1 MLSLLL
7 IAALAV
13 QNPPAPKP
21 TQDTTASKRTT
32 TTQDTSAS
40 KRAATAAPRGTSPT
54 AVSRMAFHDRMR
66 ELWAEH
72 IGYTRSFIVSAS
84 AGAADTA
91 EVLQRLLRNQ
101 DEIGE
106 AIKPYYGDAASTQL
120 TSLLREHIQLAG
132 KALVAAKGTAPTQTG
147 MNNMNMR
154 DSSSTYISSRMAS
167 DTVSSRSDTTK
178 INSQNP
184 NAAQRMNDTTKARA
198 NNRAQ
203 TDTAKAAR
211 DRQGRIQGDTTK
223 AKQPNARVTGDTM
236 SQRLPSNQYGTV
248 RQDTTAQS
256 GVYAQGNM
264 NLQGG
269 QQANKVD
276 TTQVNQAVAALN
288 ANADSIAAFLNK
300 ANPRGF
306 ALQPLQGALHMHI
319 DLLMKQASAHLKKD
333 WSGSIAAFDESMRQA
348 QQMADMLSEGI
359 MKQFPSRFNNRTTTV
374 SSR

>member
-13 QNPPAPKP
+13 QNPPASKP

-32 TTQDTSAS
+32 TT
-40 KRAATAAPRGTSPT
+40 APRGTSAT
-54 AVSRMAFHDRMR
+54 AVSRTVFHDRMR
-66 ELWAEH
+66 ELWSDH
-72 IGYTRSFIVSAS
+72 IVYTRSFIVSAS

-106 AIKPYYGDAASTQL
+106 AIKPYYGDAAGTQL
-120 TSLLREHIQLAG
+120 ASLLRNHIQLAG

-147 MNNMNMR
+147 MNDMN
-154 DSSSTYISSRMAS
+154 SSTYISNRMS
-167 DTVSSRSDTTK
+167 GDTVSARTDTTK

-184 NAAQRMNDTTKARA
+184 NVAQRKN
-198 NNRAQ
+198 
-203 TDTAKAAR
+203 
-211 DRQGRIQGDTTK
+211 QGDTTK
-223 AKQPNARVTGDTM
+223 AKQPNARVTGDTI

-256 GVYAQGNM
+256 GVYAQTNM
-264 NLQGG
+264 NAQAG
-269 QQANKVD
+269 QQTNQVD
-276 TTQVNQAVAALN
+276 TVQVNQAVAALN

-306 ALQPLQGALHMHI
+306 ALQPLQGALRMHI
-319 DLLMKQASAHLKKD
+319 DLLMKEATAHLKKD
-333 WSGSIAAFDESMRQA
+333 WSGSVAALDESMRQA
-348 QQMADMLSEGI
+348 TQMADVLSEGI
-359 MKQFPSRFNNRTTTV
+359 MKQFPSRFNNKTTTV

>member
-13 QNPPAPKP
+13 QNPPASKP

-32 TTQDTSAS
+32 TT
-40 KRAATAAPRGTSPT
+40 APRGTSAT
-54 AVSRMAFHDRMR
+54 AISRTVFHDRMR
-66 ELWAEH
+66 ELWTDH
-72 IGYTRSFIVSAS
+72 IVYTRSFIVSAS
-84 AGAADTA
+84 ASAADTS

-120 TSLLREHIQLAG
+120 ASLLRNHIQLAG

-147 MNNMNMR
+147 MNDMN
-154 DSSSTYISSRMAS
+154 STTYISTRMGA
-167 DTVSSRSDTTK
+167 DTVSARTDTTK

-184 NAAQRMNDTTKARA
+184 NVAQRKT
-198 NNRAQ
+198 
-203 TDTAKAAR
+203 
-211 DRQGRIQGDTTK
+211 QGDTTK

-248 RQDTTAQS
+248 KQDTTAQS
-256 GVYAQGNM
+256 NTYAQSNM
-264 NLQGG
+264 NMQAPP
-269 QQANKVD
+269 QANKVD
-276 TTQVNQAVAALN
+276 TMQVNQAVAALN

-306 ALQPLQGALHMHI
+306 ALQPLQGALRMHI
-319 DLLMKQASAHLKKD
+319 DLLMKEASAHLKKD
-333 WSGSIAAFDESMRQA
+333 WSGSVAAFDESLRQA
-348 QQMADMLSEGI
+348 SQMADMLSEGI

>member
-13 QNPPAPKP
+13 QNPPASKP
-21 TQDTTASKRTT
+21 TQDTTAAKRTT
-32 TTQDTSAS
+32 T
-40 KRAATAAPRGTSPT
+40 APRGTSAT
-54 AVSRMAFHDRMR
+54 AVSRTVFHDRMR
-66 ELWAEH
+66 ELWADH
-72 IGYTRSFIVSAS
+72 IVYTRSFIVSAS
-84 AGAADTA
+84 AGAADTS

-120 TSLLREHIQLAG
+120 ASLLRNHIQLAG

-147 MNNMNMR
+147 MNMR
-154 DSSSTYISSRMAS
+154 DSSSTYISNRMGS
-167 DTVSSRSDTTK
+167 DTVSSRTDTTK

-184 NAAQRMNDTTKARA
+184 NAAQRKT
-198 NNRAQ
+198 
-203 TDTAKAAR
+203 
-211 DRQGRIQGDTTK
+211 QGDTTK

-248 RQDTTAQS
+248 RQDTTAQP
-256 GVYAQGNM
+256 GVTAQGSVNV
-264 NLQGG
+264 QAG
-269 QQANKVD
+269 QQANQVD
-276 TTQVNQAVAALN
+276 TLQVNQALAALN

-319 DLLMKQASAHLKKD
+319 DLLMKQASAQLKKD
-333 WSGSIAAFDESMRQA
+333 WSGSVAAFDESMRQA
-348 QQMADMLSEGI
+348 TQMADMLSEGI